1 MASLFY
7 FSTLETDETIDQLL
21 TSNETFRMLFSENG
35 TNASGMADYND
46 YAALYENHCSDDFL
60 DQSELKVSNIIKR
73 YIYPI
78 ILFIGT
84 VGNLTSIRYLH
95 NLSVNVWSTCLYLT
109 VLSFI
114 DLVTLYVDCGNK
126 WFEIVSDINLS
137 VKISE
142 TSGAVCK
149 VYPFIFQFFLH
160 FSPWIVVA
168 TSVELTIASKFP
180 HLTYKMCTRER
191 AKAVMLLTTV
201 LLLCLNMHYF
211 WTYGLVKYAETPDHI
226 VTVCVYIE
234 EFSEYFRDQIWPFIN
249 LAVGHI
255 APLVVVTA
263 CFFITISS
271 YLKSDNACKVKLEQ
285 YFMDLKSLQ
294 QLRVTFIV
302 ICLFYVI
309 VVTMKILLVIVN
321 YLIAQRIVLI
331 PCALESRVLAVMMLL
346 GSLWD
351 MLFYLFLSVK
361 FFIYMATC
369 TRFRYEIYQ
378 LVCRIGRGLH
388 RKDRVTLTSG
398 NRYDAKPL
406 MQHGN
411 NVRNSVSYSQRKGL
425 AEDACS
431 GVTTAV

>member
-1 MASLFY
+1 MYDLRLDSP
-7 FSTLETDETIDQLL
+7 
-21 TSNETFRMLFSENG
+21 G
-35 TNASGMADYND
+35 TNVSGMADYYD
-46 YAALYENHCSDDFL
+46 YPGSLYENPCGKDFL
-60 DQSELKVSNIIKR
+60 NQSELKVSNIIQR
-73 YIYPI
+73 YIFPI

-109 VLSFI
+109 VLSLI

-126 WFEIVSDINLS
+126 WFKIVSGINLS

-160 FSPWIVVA
+160 LSPWIVVS

-201 LLLCLNMHYF
+201 LLLCLNMPYF
-211 WTYGLVKYAETPDHI
+211 WTYGLVKYAETPDNVI
-226 VTVCVYIE
+226 TVCVYIE
-234 EFSEYFRDQIWPFIN
+234 EFSEYFRDTIWPFIN

-255 APLVVVTA
+255 APLLVVTA

-271 YLKSDNACKVKLEQ
+271 YLKSDSACKVKLEK

-294 QLRVTFIV
+294 QLKVTFII

-321 YLIAQRIVLI
+321 YLIAQNIIII
-331 PCALESRVLAVMMLL
+331 PCSLDSHVTAVMMLL

-361 FFIYMATC
+361 FFIYLATC
-369 TRFRYEIYQ
+369 KRFRCEIYQ
-378 LVCRIGRGLH
+378 LLCRIGRGLH
-388 RKDRVTLTSG
+388 RRDRVTLTSG

-411 NVRNSVSYSQRKGL
+411 NVRNSVSYPQRKDL
-425 AEDACS
+425 AEDAGP